1 MWPAAR
7 GSHTDRANLV
17 TCWHHVA
24 TLGTGTLCSG
34 WSSGG
39 SGEVDFEI
47 LGPLRVRQGE
57 QTVPLSAPMPR
68 MVLGVLLTRANTP
81 VPVDVLVD
89 ALWAGQ
95 RDPRATKKLQLH
107 VHRLRRVLGDP
118 ARIRFEN
125 GGYTL
130 LVHPGEVDAERFEA
144 ALAEG
149 ADTAKPD
156 RSVALLRSALRLWR
170 GDPFS
175 DVTDLPLLRAESD
188 RLAERRLSGLAQL
201 YAAELACG
209 HANAV
214 IPELVE
220 LAARHPMREQLQGLL
235 MTALYQAGRQAEALE
250 VYHRTRGALVEQLGL
265 EPGSELQRLEHAI
278 LTGDPMLETPTTPAI
293 TPAQLP
299 ADIGDFTGR
308 KAELATVQH
317 LTAAADRS
325 ATVLVAITGKAGV
338 GKTTL
343 AVHAAHRLRAHHPD
357 GQLFV
362 NLRGAEAQPL
372 APTDVLARFLRS
384 LGVDRTAIPEDVE
397 ERAALYRSLLADRR
411 LLILLDNAACEA
423 QLRPLLPG
431 TPGCAVLV
439 TSRSRLAGLN
449 GTRLID
455 LDIFEPD
462 QAVELLARVA
472 GPQRVAAEPAAA
484 REIVRLCGFLPLAV
498 RIAGAR
504 LGARPHWPLSR
515 LESELADEHNRL
527 DKLRLGDLEVRA
539 SLALSYESLD
549 AMARR
554 AFRRLG
560 LLDIRDFA
568 PWVTAALLDVE
579 QVRAE
584 ELVDTLVDMHLLDVV
599 ERDAAGR
606 LRYRFHDLLRAYARE
621 LVALEPEADRIAAM
635 DRAFGGWL
643 ALAEEAGRCMAG
655 SAFPGTF
662 EPGICWQPDESV
674 VNAVA
679 TDSPGWFK
687 AEWAALVGAV
697 DQAYSMGSDQL
708 GWALGVRLARFFLV
722 RGYYDDWRQ
731 VCELI
736 LTGARRAANGG
747 RARMAP
753 RGVGELYRLQHRLDE
768 ALEGFEQN
776 LTACGATG
784 DRSRHTLAAAHRSG
798 RFDEALPR
806 LENALG
812 YLRELADSRS
822 DASAMR
828 RLGAVHQLQR
838 CYEKAARCFQ
848 QVLDALDVFSDPLRS
863 VAVVPSGSV
872 RSIRLAALQG
882 TPHAGW

>member
-1 MWPAAR
+1 M
-7 GSHTDRANLV
+7 
-17 TCWHHVA
+17 
-24 TLGTGTLCSG
+24 
-34 WSSGG
+34 
-39 SGEVDFEI
+39 DFEV
-47 LGPLRVRQGE
+47 LGPLRIRQ
-57 QTVPLSAPMPR
+57 QQQPVQLSAPMAR

-95 RDPRATKKLQLH
+95 RDPRAAKKLQLH

-130 LVHPGEVDAERFEA
+130 RVHPGELDAERFES

-149 ADTAKPD
+149 TDAGAPA
-156 RSVALLRSALRLWR
+156 RAVALLRAALRLWR

-175 DVTDLPLLRAESD
+175 DVTDLPLLRAEAD
-188 RLAERRLSGLAQL
+188 RLAERRLAGLAQL

-209 HANAV
+209 HANAI

-265 EPGSELQRLEHAI
+265 EPGNELQRLEHAI

-299 ADIGDFTGR
+299 ADISDFTGR
-308 KAELATVQH
+308 KAPLATVQH
-317 LTAAADRS
+317 LAAAADRS
-325 ATVLVAITGKAGV
+325 VTVLVAITGKAGV

-343 AVHAAHRLRAHHPD
+343 AVHAAHRLRAHYPD

-362 NLRGAEAQPL
+362 NLHGGQTDPL

-384 LGVDRTAIPEDVE
+384 LGVDRTAIPEDAE
-397 ERAALYRSLLADRR
+397 ERAALYRSRLADRR

-439 TSRSRLAGLN
+439 TSQTRLAGLN
-449 GTRLID
+449 GARLVD

-462 QAVELLARVA
+462 HAIELLARVA

-498 RIAGAR
+498 RVAGAR

-515 LESELADEHNRL
+515 LESELADEHHRL
-527 DKLRLGDLEVRA
+527 DKLRLGDLEVRT
-539 SLALSYESLD
+539 SLALSCESLD
-549 AMARR
+549 AMARC

-560 LLDIRDFA
+560 LLEIRDFA

-579 QVRAE
+579 QGTAE
-584 ELVDTLVDMHLLDVV
+584 ELLDTLVDRHLLDVV
-599 ERDAAGR
+599 GRDASGR
-606 LRYRFHDLLRAYARE
+606 LRYRLHDLLRIYARE
-621 LVALEPEADRIAAM
+621 LVAQEPEADRLAAL

-643 ALAEEAGRCMAG
+643 GLAEEAGRCMAS

-662 EPGICWQPDESV
+662 ESGTCWQPDESV

-679 TDSPGWFK
+679 TDAPGWFK
-687 AEWAALVGAV
+687 AEWAALIGAV
-697 DQAYSMGSDQL
+697 EQAYSVGSDHL

-731 VCELI
+731 VCELM
-736 LTGARRAANGG
+736 LAGARRAANGG
-747 RARMAP
+747 REGMAP
-753 RGVGELYRLQHRLDE
+753 RGVAELHRLQHRLDE
-768 ALEGFEQN
+768 ALEGFDQT
-776 LTACGATG
+776 LTICGAAG
-784 DRSRHTLAAAHRSG
+784 DRAGHTQAAAHRSG
-798 RFDEALPR
+798 RFDDVLPR
-806 LENALG
+806 LENALT
-812 YLRELADSRS
+812 YLRELADRHS

-828 RLGAVHQLQR
+828 RLGTMHQLQR
-838 CYEKAARCFQ
+838 CYEKAARCLQ

-863 VAVVPSGSV
+863 VALVPSGPG